1 MSFFAVH
8 HNQTNLLDQPYKKS
22 PLSAATSGA
31 FNAPVNGFAQGWGGG
46 GGFEGRATQVN
57 LTFSGFQ
64 MSIFSPL
71 GLHYKSYSH
80 PWGPQI
86 VFCY

>member
-1 MSFFAVH
+1 MH
-8 HNQTNLLDQPYKKS
+8 
-22 PLSAATSGA
+22 LSMVL
-31 FNAPVNGFAQGWGGG
+31 PKDRGGG
-46 GGFEGRATQVN
+46 GGAFEGRATQVN

-86 VFCY
+86 VFCYCGPELIRMSFNLTFRVY